1 MVKNG
6 GNFMGFKIG
15 DIVRLKE
22 DNYYGTNK
30 EIDHVRIKVINTD
43 GTFSGIGFAK
53 ASNLRIYI
61 LKNGKRLLRSRL
73 N

>member
-30 EIDHVRIKVINTD
+30 ETDHVRIKVINTD
-43 GTFSGIGFAK
+43 GTFSGIGLCEGKQFT
-53 ASNLRIYI
+53 NLRPDKWEKTIE
-61 LKNGKRLLRSRL
+61 K
-73 N
+73 